1 MSDQLFP
8 DAATVAPVGRS
19 GAADGRP
26 RPDQRLSVAA
36 LVLGSLAFLGDL
48 VIVALGII
56 TVTRAEPT
64 SDAELLTSVLIIFG
78 AIGAFWIGLLLAAL
92 GAVLGMLALRRRQR
106 RGPAV
111 VGLVLS
117 GITLCVNVGLGI
129 SLLFDPEQLSNL
141 ASLTT

>member
-1 MSDQLFP
+1 MSEQLFP
-8 DAATVAPVGRS
+8 DATTVAPVGPS
-19 GAADGRP
+19 DAAGGR
-26 RPDQRLSVAA
+26 RRDQRLSRAA
-36 LVLGSLAFLGDL
+36 LVLGILAFLGDL
-48 VIVALGII
+48 VILSLGII

-64 SDAELLTSVLIIFG
+64 SDAELLTSVLIVFG

-111 VGLVLS
+111 IGLVLS
-117 GITLCVNVGLGI
+117 GITLCVNVALGL
-129 SLLFDPEQLSNL
+129 SLLFDPELLSNL